1 MDPWQHTY
9 KDKLLTAEQAASLVQ
24 PDQLIR
30 LHIGKPPIPILDA
43 LAKRNGELENVTVIQ
58 CYPLYN
64 HPIWNEAEYDRS
76 FNMIVDYVAEGCRQG
91 MKKHYIDF
99 MPLDYPQYAKQAEQG
114 RTNTWNSDIFFGVV
128 SPPDEKGYCSFGSAL
143 WYNKDVAKAAKCF
156 VVAEVDPSFIR
167 THGDNWI
174 HISEIDYLVEE
185 TKSFPVGTP
194 PPPDEE
200 QGTLEVIGEF
210 ASTLIK
216 DGDTVQMGIGA
227 ISEAIGLFLLDRN
240 DLGIHSEIMTASHV
254 ELVKR
259 GVATGKY
266 KGMHKGKA
274 VAAMVVGGADLE
286 FVNNNPAFELYSVL
300 HTNSLLTIAAQK
312 NQVAVNSTLSIDLTG
327 QAAAESIGPQ
337 MYSGIGG
344 QMTFMMG
351 SMYSEGGRSIMVL
364 PSTARKGTLSRI
376 VPMLEP
382 GSTLTTPRQYT
393 DNVVTEFGMVN
404 LQGKTQ
410 RQRAEALISI
420 AHPDFQP
427 ELKKSGKENV
437 LALGRNTACCCY

>member
-1 MDPWQHTY
+1 MDAWQHRY
-9 KDKLLTAEQAASLVQ
+9 EDKVLSAEQAAGLVQ
-24 PDQLIR
+24 SGQLVR
-30 LHIGKPPIPILDA
+30 LHIGKPPIPILNA
-43 LAKRNGELENVTVIQ
+43 LAARNGALKDVTLIQ
-58 CYPLYN
+58 CYPLHD
-64 HPIWNEAEYDRS
+64 HPIWNEAVYDES
-76 FNMIVDYVAEGCRQG
+76 FNRIVDYVGAGCREG
-91 MKKHYIDF
+91 MKQHYVDF
-99 MPLDYPQYAKQAEQG
+99 LPLDYPQYAKQAEQG
-114 RTNTWNSDIFFGVV
+114 RTNTWNADVFYGVV

-143 WYNKDVAKAAKCF
+143 WYNKDVARAAKRF
-156 VVAEVDPSFIR
+156 VAEVDPSFIR

-174 HISEIDYLVEE
+174 HVSEIDHLVEE
-185 TKSFPVGTP
+185 SLPFPLGTP

-210 ASTLIK
+210 ASTLIR

-227 ISEAIGLFLLDRN
+227 ISEAIGLFLTDRN

-266 KGMHKGKA
+266 KTAHAGKA

-286 FVNNNPAFELYSVL
+286 FVHDNPAFELYSVL
-300 HTNSLLTIAAQK
+300 YTNSLLTIAAQHH
-312 NQVAVNSTLSIDLTG
+312 QVAVNSTLSMDLTG
-327 QAAAESIGPQ
+327 QAAAESLGPQ

-351 SMYSEGGRSIMVL
+351 AMYSPGGRSIMVL

-376 VPMLEP
+376 VPTLEP
-382 GSTLTTPRQYT
+382 GSTLTTPRQYA
-393 DNVVTEFGMVN
+393 DYVVTEFGIVN

-427 ELKKSGKENV
+427 ELKNAARKMFWP
-437 LALGRNTACCCY
+437 

>member
-1 MDPWQHTY
+1 MDAWKHRY
-9 KDKLLTAEQAASLVQ
+9 KDKLLSAEQAAGLVQ
-24 PDQLIR
+24 SGQLVR
-30 LHIGKPPIPILDA
+30 LHIGKPPIPILNA
-43 LAKRNGELENVTVIQ
+43 LAARNGALKDVTLIQ
-58 CYPLYN
+58 CYPLHD
-64 HPIWNEAEYDRS
+64 HPIWNEAVYDES
-76 FNMIVDYVAEGCRQG
+76 FNRIVDYVGAGCREG
-91 MKKHYIDF
+91 MKQHYVDF
-99 MPLDYPQYAKQAEQG
+99 LPLDYPQYAKQAEQG
-114 RTNTWNSDIFFGVV
+114 RTNTWNADVFYGVV

-143 WYNKDVAKAAKCF
+143 WYNKDVARAAKCF
-156 VVAEVDPSFIR
+156 VAEVDSSFIR

-174 HISEIDYLVEE
+174 HVSEIDHLVEE
-185 TKSFPVGTP
+185 SLPFPVGTP

-210 ASTLIK
+210 ASTLIR

-227 ISEAIGLFLLDRN
+227 ISEAIGLFLTDRN

-259 GVATGKY
+259 GVATGTY
-266 KGMHKGKA
+266 KTAHKGKA

-286 FVNNNPAFELYSVL
+286 FVHDNPAFELYSVL
-300 HTNSLLTIAAQK
+300 YTNSLLTIAAQHH
-312 NQVAVNSTLSIDLTG
+312 QVAVNSTLSMDLTG
-327 QAAAESIGPQ
+327 QAAAESLGPQ

-344 QMTFMMG
+344 QMTFMVG
-351 SMYSEGGRSIMVL
+351 AMYSPGGRSVMVL

-376 VPMLEP
+376 VPTLEP
-382 GSTLTTPRQYT
+382 GSTLTTPRQYA
-393 DNVVTEFGMVN
+393 DYVVTEFGIVN

-427 ELKKSGKENV
+427 ELKKAARKMFWP
-437 LALGRNTACCCY
+437 

>member
-1 MDPWQHTY
+1 MGAWQHRY
-9 KDKLLTAEQAASLVQ
+9 KDKVLSAAQAAGLVQ
-24 PDQLIR
+24 SGQLVR
-30 LHIGKPPIPILDA
+30 LHIGKPPIPILNA
-43 LAKRNGELENVTVIQ
+43 LAARNGALKDVTLIQ
-58 CYPLYN
+58 CYPLHD
-64 HPIWNEAEYDRS
+64 HPIWNEAVYDES
-76 FNMIVDYVAEGCRQG
+76 FNRIVDYVGAGCREG
-91 MKKHYIDF
+91 MKQHYVDF
-99 MPLDYPQYAKQAEQG
+99 LPLDYPQYAKQAEQG
-114 RTNTWNSDIFFGVV
+114 RTNTWNADVFYGVV

-143 WYNKDVAKAAKCF
+143 WYNKDVARAARCF
-156 VVAEVDPSFIR
+156 VAEVDHSFIR

-174 HISEIDYLVEE
+174 HVSEIDHLVEE
-185 TKSFPVGTP
+185 SLPFPLGTP

-210 ASTLIK
+210 ASTLIR

-227 ISEAIGLFLLDRN
+227 ISEAIGLFLTDRN

-266 KGMHKGKA
+266 KTAHTGKA

-286 FVNNNPAFELYSVL
+286 FVHDNPAFELYSVL
-300 HTNSLLTIAAQK
+300 YTNSLLTIAAQHH
-312 NQVAVNSTLSIDLTG
+312 QVAVNSTLSMDLTG
-327 QAAAESIGPQ
+327 QAAAESLGPQ

-351 SMYSEGGRSIMVL
+351 AMYSPGGRSIMVL

-376 VPMLEP
+376 VPTLEP
-382 GSTLTTPRQYT
+382 GSTLTTPRQYA
-393 DNVVTEFGMVN
+393 DYVVTEFGIVN

-427 ELKKSGKENV
+427 KLKNAARKMFWP
-437 LALGRNTACCCY
+437 

>member
-1 MDPWQHTY
+1 MH
-9 KDKLLTAEQAASLVQ
+9 L
-24 PDQLIR
+24 
-30 LHIGKPPIPILDA
+30 GKPPIPILDA
-43 LAKRNGELENVTVIQ
+43 LAKRNGQLENVTVIQ
-58 CYPLYN
+58 CYPLYG
-64 HPIWNEAEYDRS
+64 HPIWNESGYDQS
-76 FNMIVDYVAEGCRQG
+76 FNMVVDYVAEGCRQG
-91 MKKHYIDF
+91 MKNHYVDF

-114 RTNTWNSDIFFGVV
+114 RTNTWNADIFFGVV
-128 SPPDEKGYCSFGSAL
+128 SPPDEKGYCSFGNTL
-143 WYNKDVAKAAKCF
+143 WYNKDVALAAKCF
-156 VVAEVDPSFIR
+156 VAEVDPSFIR
-167 THGDNWI
+167 TPGDNFI
-174 HISEIDYLVEE
+174 HVSEIDHLVEE
-185 TKSFPVGTP
+185 TKPFPVGTP
-194 PPPDEE
+194 PPPDDE

-210 ASTLIK
+210 ASSLIR

-227 ISEAIGLFLLDRN
+227 ISEAIGLFLMDRN
-240 DLGIHSEIMTASHV
+240 DLGIHSELMTASHV
-254 ELVKR
+254 ELVKC

-266 KGMHKGKA
+266 KATHKGKA

-286 FVNNNPAFELYSVL
+286 FVDNNPVFELHSVL
-300 HTNSLLTIAAQK
+300 YTNSLPNIAAQN

-351 SMYSEGGRSIMVL
+351 AMYSKGGRSIMVL
-364 PSTARKGTLSRI
+364 PATAQKGRLSRI
-376 VPMLEP
+376 TPMLEL

-393 DNVVTEFGMVN
+393 DYVVTEFGIVN

-427 ELKKSGKENV
+427 ELKKSAKKMFWP
-437 LALGRNTACCCY
+437 

>member
-1 MDPWQHTY
+1 MDAWQHRY
-9 KDKLLTAEQAASLVQ
+9 EDKVLSAEQAAGLVQ
-24 PDQLIR
+24 SGQLVR
-30 LHIGKPPIPILDA
+30 LHIGKPPIPILNA
-43 LAKRNGELENVTVIQ
+43 LAARNGALKDVTLIQ
-58 CYPLYN
+58 CYPLHD
-64 HPIWNEAEYDRS
+64 HPIWNEAVYDES
-76 FNMIVDYVAEGCRQG
+76 FNRIVDYVGAGCREG
-91 MKKHYIDF
+91 MKQHYVDF
-99 MPLDYPQYAKQAEQG
+99 LPLDYPQYAKQAEQG
-114 RTNTWNSDIFFGVV
+114 RTNTWNADVFYGVV

-143 WYNKDVAKAAKCF
+143 WYNRDVARAARCF
-156 VVAEVDPSFIR
+156 VAEVDPSFIR

-174 HISEIDYLVEE
+174 HVSEIDHLVEE
-185 TKSFPVGTP
+185 SLPFPLGTP

-210 ASTLIK
+210 ASTLIR

-227 ISEAIGLFLLDRN
+227 ISEAIGLFLTDRN

-266 KGMHKGKA
+266 KTAHAGKA

-286 FVNNNPAFELYSVL
+286 FVHDNPAFELYSVL
-300 HTNSLLTIAAQK
+300 YTNSLLTIAAQHH
-312 NQVAVNSTLSIDLTG
+312 QVAVNSTLSMDLTG
-327 QAAAESIGPQ
+327 QAAAESLGPQ

-351 SMYSEGGRSIMVL
+351 AMYSPGGRSIMVL

-376 VPMLEP
+376 VPTLEP
-382 GSTLTTPRQYT
+382 GSTLTTPRQYA
-393 DNVVTEFGMVN
+393 DYVVTEFGIVN

-427 ELKKSGKENV
+427 ELKNAARKMFWP
-437 LALGRNTACCCY
+437 

>member
-1 MDPWQHTY
+1 MDAWQHRY
-9 KDKLLTAEQAASLVQ
+9 EDKVLSAEQAAGLVQ
-24 PDQLIR
+24 SGQLVR
-30 LHIGKPPIPILDA
+30 LHIGKPPIPILNA
-43 LAKRNGELENVTVIQ
+43 LAARNGALKDVTLIQ
-58 CYPLYN
+58 CYPLHD
-64 HPIWNEAEYDRS
+64 HPIWNEAVYDES
-76 FNMIVDYVAEGCRQG
+76 FNRIVDYVGAGCREG
-91 MKKHYIDF
+91 MKQHYVDF
-99 MPLDYPQYAKQAEQG
+99 LPLDYPQYAKQAEQG
-114 RTNTWNSDIFFGVV
+114 RTNTWNAHVFYGVV

-143 WYNKDVAKAAKCF
+143 WYNKDVARAAKRF
-156 VVAEVDPSFIR
+156 VAEVDPSFIR

-174 HISEIDYLVEE
+174 HVSEIDHLVEE
-185 TKSFPVGTP
+185 SLPFPLGTP

-210 ASTLIK
+210 ASTLIR

-227 ISEAIGLFLLDRN
+227 ISEAIGLFLTDRN

-266 KGMHKGKA
+266 KTAHAGKA

-286 FVNNNPAFELYSVL
+286 FVHDNPAFELYSVL
-300 HTNSLLTIAAQK
+300 YTNSLLTIAAQHH
-312 NQVAVNSTLSIDLTG
+312 QVAVNSTLSMDLTG
-327 QAAAESIGPQ
+327 QAAAESLGPQ

-351 SMYSEGGRSIMVL
+351 AMYSPGGRSIMVL

-376 VPMLEP
+376 VPTLEP
-382 GSTLTTPRQYT
+382 GSTLTTPRQYA
-393 DNVVTEFGMVN
+393 DYVVTEFGIVN

-427 ELKKSGKENV
+427 ELKNAARKMFWP
-437 LALGRNTACCCY
+437 

>member
-1 MDPWQHTY
+1 MDAWQHRY
-9 KDKLLTAEQAASLVQ
+9 KDKLLNAEQAAGLVQ
-24 PDQLIR
+24 SGQLVR
-30 LHIGKPPIPILDA
+30 LHIGKPPIPILNA
-43 LAKRNGELENVTVIQ
+43 LAARNGALKDVTLIQ
-58 CYPLYN
+58 CYPLHD
-64 HPIWNEAEYDRS
+64 HPIWNEAVYDES
-76 FNMIVDYVAEGCRQG
+76 FNRIVDYVGAGCREG
-91 MKKHYIDF
+91 MKQHYVDF
-99 MPLDYPQYAKQAEQG
+99 LPLDYPQYAKQAEQG
-114 RTNTWNSDIFFGVV
+114 RTNTWNADVFYGVV

-143 WYNKDVAKAAKCF
+143 WYNKDVARAAKRF
-156 VVAEVDPSFIR
+156 VAEVDPSFIR

-174 HISEIDYLVEE
+174 HVSEIDHLVEE
-185 TKSFPVGTP
+185 SLPFPLGTP

-210 ASTLIK
+210 ASTLIR

-227 ISEAIGLFLLDRN
+227 ISEAIGLFLTDRN

-266 KGMHKGKA
+266 KTAHAGKA

-286 FVNNNPAFELYSVL
+286 FVHDNPAFELYSVL
-300 HTNSLLTIAAQK
+300 YTNSLLTIAAQHH
-312 NQVAVNSTLSIDLTG
+312 QVAVNSTLSMDLTG
-327 QAAAESIGPQ
+327 QAAAESLGPQ
-337 MYSGIGG
+337 IYSGIGG

-351 SMYSEGGRSIMVL
+351 AMYSPGGRSIMVL

-376 VPMLEP
+376 VPTLEP
-382 GSTLTTPRQYT
+382 GSTLTTPRQYA
-393 DNVVTEFGMVN
+393 DYVVTEFGIVN

-427 ELKKSGKENV
+427 ELKNAARK
-437 LALGRNTACCCY
+437 TFWP

>member
-1 MDPWQHTY
+1 MEPWQHTY
-9 KDKLLTAEQAASLVQ
+9 KDKLISAERAASLVTS
-24 PDQLIR
+24 DSLVR

-43 LAKRNGELENVTVIQ
+43 LAARNGELEEVTLIQ
-58 CYPLYN
+58 CYPLYE
-64 HPIWNEAEYDRS
+64 HPIWNNAVYDAS
-76 FNMIVDYVAEGCRQG
+76 FNRIVDYVGAGCREG
-91 MKKHYIDF
+91 MKKHYVDF

-114 RTNTWNSDIFFGVV
+114 RTNTWNADIFFGVV
-128 SPPDEKGYCSFGSAL
+128 SPPDEKGYCSFGNAL
-143 WYNKDVAKAAKCF
+143 WYNKDVARAATSF
-156 VVAEVDPSFIR
+156 VAEVDPACIR

-174 HISEIDYLVEE
+174 HVSEIDYLVEE
-185 TKSFPVGTP
+185 TKPFPVGTP

-227 ISEAIGLFLLDRN
+227 ISEAIGLFLTDRN

-266 KGMHKGKA
+266 KSMHTGKA

-286 FVNNNPAFELYSVL
+286 FVDNNPAFELYSVL
-300 HTNSLLTIAAQK
+300 YTNSLLTIAAQK
-312 NQVAVNSTLSIDLTG
+312 SQVAVNSTLSIDLTG

-351 SMYSEGGRSIMVL
+351 ALYSEGGRSIMVL
-364 PSTARKGTLSRI
+364 PSTARRGALSRI

-393 DNVVTEFGMVN
+393 DYVVTEFGTVN

-427 ELKKSGKENV
+427 ELQAAAKKMFWP
-437 LALGRNTACCCY
+437 

>member
-1 MDPWQHTY
+1 MDAWQHRY
-9 KDKLLTAEQAASLVQ
+9 EDKLLSAEQAAGLVQ
-24 PDQLIR
+24 SGQLVR
-30 LHIGKPPIPILDA
+30 LHIGKPPIPILNA
-43 LAKRNGELENVTVIQ
+43 LAARNGALKDVTLIQ
-58 CYPLYN
+58 CYPLHD
-64 HPIWNEAEYDRS
+64 HPIWNEAVYDES
-76 FNMIVDYVAEGCRQG
+76 FNRIVDYVGAGCREG
-91 MKKHYIDF
+91 MKQHYVDF
-99 MPLDYPQYAKQAEQG
+99 LPLDYPQYAKQAEQG
-114 RTNTWNSDIFFGVV
+114 RTNTWNADVFYGVV

-143 WYNKDVAKAAKCF
+143 WYNKDVARAARCF
-156 VVAEVDPSFIR
+156 VAEVDPSFIR

-174 HISEIDYLVEE
+174 HVSEIDHLVEE
-185 TKSFPVGTP
+185 SLPFPVGTP

-210 ASTLIK
+210 ASTLIR

-227 ISEAIGLFLLDRN
+227 ISEAIGLFLTDRN

-266 KGMHKGKA
+266 KTAHAGKA

-286 FVNNNPAFELYSVL
+286 FVHDNPAFELYSVL
-300 HTNSLLTIAAQK
+300 YTNSLLTIAAQHH
-312 NQVAVNSTLSIDLTG
+312 QVAVNSTLSMDLTG
-327 QAAAESIGPQ
+327 QAAAESLGPL

-351 SMYSEGGRSIMVL
+351 AMYSPGGRSIMVL

-376 VPMLEP
+376 VPTLEP
-382 GSTLTTPRQYT
+382 GSTLTTPRQYA
-393 DNVVTEFGMVN
+393 DYVVTEFGIVN

-427 ELKKSGKENV
+427 ELKNAARK
-437 LALGRNTACCCY
+437 TFWP

>member
-1 MDPWQHTY
+1 MEPWQHTY
-9 KDKLLTAEQAASLVQ
+9 KDKLISAETAAQLTKSG
-24 PDQLIR
+24 QLIR

-43 LAKRNGELENVTVIQ
+43 LAKRNGQLENVTLIQ

-64 HPIWNEAEYDRS
+64 HPIWNEPGYDQS
-76 FNMIVDYVAEGCRQG
+76 FHLIVDYVGTGCRQG
-91 MKKHYIDF
+91 MQQHYVDF
-99 MPLDYPQYAKQAEQG
+99 LPLDYPQYAKQVEDG
-114 RTNTWNSDIFFGVV
+114 RTNTWQADIFYGVV
-128 SPPDEKGYCSFGSAL
+128 SPPDERGYCSFGSAL
-143 WYNKDVAKAAKCF
+143 WYNKDAARAAKCF
-156 VVAEVDPSFIR
+156 VAEVDPTFIR

-174 HISEIDYLVEE
+174 HVSEIDYLVEE
-185 TKSFPVGTP
+185 TAPFPVGTAP
-194 PPPDEE
+194 PPAEE

-210 ASTLIK
+210 AASLIR

-227 ISEAIGLFLLDRN
+227 ISEAIGLFLMDRN
-240 DLGIHSEIMTASHV
+240 DLGVHSEIMTASHV

-266 KGMHKGKA
+266 KTTHKDKA

-286 FVNNNPAFELYSVL
+286 FVDNNPAFELYSVL
-300 HTNSLLTIAAQK
+300 YINSLLNIAAQ
-312 NQVAVNSTLSIDLTG
+312 NHQVAVNSTLAIDLTG
-327 QAAAESIGPQ
+327 QAAAESLGPQ

-351 SMYSEGGRSIMVL
+351 AMYSPGGRSIMVL
-364 PSTARKGTLSRI
+364 PSTAKRGQLSRI

-382 GSTLTTPRQYT
+382 GSTLTTPRQYA
-393 DNVVTEFGMVN
+393 DYVVTEFGMVN

-410 RQRAEALISI
+410 RQRAEALIEI

-427 ELKKSGKENV
+427 ELKAQAKKMFWPV
-437 LALGRNTACCCY
+437 